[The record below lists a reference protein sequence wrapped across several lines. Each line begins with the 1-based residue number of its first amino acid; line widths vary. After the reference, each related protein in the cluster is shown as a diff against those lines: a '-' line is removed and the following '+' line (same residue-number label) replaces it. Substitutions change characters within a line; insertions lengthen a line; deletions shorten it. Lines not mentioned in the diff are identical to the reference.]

1 MNGMLHLGHAFS
13 LSKLEFASA
22 YHRLKGDEV
31 LFPFAFHCTGMPIK
45 ASADKIKNEIA
56 KYGNPPVFPVID
68 EAAEA
73 EAAAQKAAE
82 AAEAAKNADP
92 TKFAAKKS
100 KAVAKAGTATYQWDI
115 MKSSGVPESEI
126 PPFADPYHWLDYFP
140 PLAKRDVAAMGC
152 QVDWRR
158 SFITTDHNPFYDAFV
173 RWQFNTLKKIGK
185 IIKAKRMAVYSP
197 LDGQPCADHDRATG
211 EGVGPQEYVLVKMR
225 VYDECLVGELSPLA
239 GRDVFLAAATLR
251 PETMYGQ
258 TNCWAL
264 PDGDYG
270 ASNP

>member
-45 ASADKIKNEIA
+45 ASADKIKNEMA
-56 KYGNPPVFPVID
+56 KFGNPPVFPVVD

-73 EAAAQKAAE
+73 AAAAAKAAE
-82 AAEAAKNADP
+82 AAETAKNADP

-100 KAVAKAGTATYQWDI
+100 KAVAKAVTAAYQWQI
-115 MKSSGVPESEI
+115 MKSSGVPEGDI

-140 PLAKRDVAAMGC
+140 PLAKRDVTAMGC

-173 RWQFNTLKKIGK
+173 RWQFNTLKSIGK

-225 VYDECLVGELSPLA
+225 VYDE
-239 GRDVFLAAATLR
+239 
-251 PETMYGQ
+251 
-258 TNCWAL
+258 W
-264 PDGDYG
+264 
-270 ASNP
+270 